1 MPMERNKGANGGAW
15 AALAGLAPL
24 LVFSSGLSIGLAL
37 GASFLVVHSAAAA
50 CALLLPARFGRTRIF
65 AFAAVGAAVAA
76 SFCASIVRL
85 LDPFLFESAYG
96 RIFLIAFTLPV
107 CRACTMPETMAD
119 RERGIENVVQ
129 GLAYA
134 FLVVA
139 TGAIREFIASG
150 TVSVGYSG
158 ASTVLLPIAAQPAG
172 AFLLIGLGAA
182 GFNAVMRA
190 AKGSDR

>member
-1 MPMERNKGANGGAW
+1 
-15 AALAGLAPL
+15 
-24 LVFSSGLSIGLAL
+24 VFSNGFSIGLTL

-50 CALLLPARFGRTRIF
+50 CALLLPARFGRARIF

-107 CRACTMPETMAD
+107 CRAGMMPETMAD
-119 RERGIENVVQ
+119 RERGIENVVR

-134 FLVVA
+134 LLVVVV
-139 TGAIREFIASG
+139 GAIREFIASG

-158 ASTVLLPIAAQPAG
+158 VSTALLPIAAQPAG
-172 AFLLIGLGAA
+172 AFILIGLGAA

>member
-1 MPMERNKGANGGAW
+1 
-15 AALAGLAPL
+15 LAGLAPL
-24 LVFSSGLSIGLAL
+24 LVFSNGFSIGLAL

-50 CALLLPARFGRTRIF
+50 CALLLPARFGRARIF

-107 CRACTMPETMAD
+107 CRAGMMPETMAD
-119 RERGIENVVQ
+119 RERGIENVVR

-134 FLVVA
+134 LLVVVV
-139 TGAIREFIASG
+139 GAIREFIASG

-158 ASTVLLPIAAQPAG
+158 VSTALLPIAAQPAG
-172 AFLLIGLGAA
+172 AFILIGLGAA